1 MANTIKVLV
10 FRYCDLC
17 PTEDEVIAHY
27 DGKTQ
32 WGPWANMC
40 EKHFAE
46 VGVGLGTG
54 KGHKFEYIYEA

>member
-1 MANTIKVLV
+1 MDNTINVLV

-17 PTEDEVIAHY
+17 PPEDETIAYY
-27 DGKTQ
+27 DAKTK

-46 VGVGLGTG
+46 AEGKLGTG
-54 KGHKFEYIYEA
+54 KGQKFHYIYSL